1 MDTTRSRNSLE
12 FKLSELR
19 GGGSLQ
25 IVQDTGTGGSYPVST
40 DRVAWAVGAWELL
53 RQLDGNARVA
63 FRDKALEALRNTIEH
78 DREVVYDS
86 TDGLYRGEQSFLD
99 WRDQTYP
106 KWTVQDAEGKPDLA
120 HIGMSKSLS
129 TNLLHY
135 RALDLAATLAGEVND
150 NTARDRYRGFADN
163 LRDAIRNRLWIED
176 DGLFA
181 TYTTTWLDPSPV
193 RRYDLLGS
201 ALAVLYDVAT
211 PVQAEKI
218 LARYPH
224 YGPGAPVIWPQQ
236 QQTPIY
242 HNRGEWPFVT
252 AYWLRASKVA
262 GNDAVATKMV
272 RALMRG
278 TALNLSNMEN
288 FEAASGKAFV
298 EEGDTSGPEPNSERQ
313 LWSVAGFLS
322 MVHHTLFGIEAQDN
336 GLRVRPFV
344 PAALRSTLFSGSNEL
359 VLNDLPY
366 RGRRVTVVLRLPTQ
380 AGTGALAVQSI
391 SLNGTS
397 ISGDVLPA
405 TSLASKNTVVV
416 QLGPGVKPN
425 ATLKEVNGAQWQNVF
440 GPRTPKI
447 TAIVATAQGVRLSI
461 ALEDPGEAA
470 DSSLR
475 IYRDGVVVAD
485 GLSGSTASWEDTS
498 VSPSGSSSPCYV
510 VEATFKTSGTHSQH
524 SSPNCWWGTGPGR
537 VIEISAAEFVSV
549 GGNYVNNHG
558 RYHYEGWGDAGHKIT
573 VEEFVPSTSG
583 QHLVQLAY
591 GNGAGPINTGI
602 TCAVKRVVVEEKDT
616 GVAVG
621 SGIVMMPHMG
631 LDRWELW
638 SLSSFVRVN
647 LVAGKSYRLVVDGG
661 GRAMNMSS
669 FKHFEAYTGG
679 IGGKSGV
686 FNRVN
691 ISHVKILAK

>member
-1 MDTTRSRNSLE
+1 
-12 FKLSELR
+12 
-19 GGGSLQ
+19 
-25 IVQDTGTGGSYPVST
+25 
-40 DRVAWAVGAWELL
+40 
-53 RQLDGNARVA
+53 
-63 FRDKALEALRNTIEH
+63 
-78 DREVVYDS
+78 
-86 TDGLYRGEQSFLD
+86 
-99 WRDQTYP
+99 
-106 KWTVQDAEGKPDLA
+106 
-120 HIGMSKSLS
+120 
-129 TNLLHY
+129 
-135 RALDLAATLAGEVND
+135 
-150 NTARDRYRGFADN
+150 
-163 LRDAIRNRLWIED
+163 
-176 DGLFA
+176 
-181 TYTTTWLDPSPV
+181 
-193 RRYDLLGS
+193 
-201 ALAVLYDVAT
+201 
-211 PVQAEKI
+211 
-218 LARYPH
+218 
-224 YGPGAPVIWPQQ
+224 
-236 QQTPIY
+236 
-242 HNRGEWPFVT
+242 
-252 AYWLRASKVA
+252 
-262 GNDAVATKMV
+262 
-272 RALMRG
+272 
-278 TALNLSNMEN
+278 
-288 FEAASGKAFV
+288 
-298 EEGDTSGPEPNSERQ
+298 
-313 LWSVAGFLS
+313 
-322 MVHHTLFGIEAQDN
+322 
-336 GLRVRPFV
+336 
-344 PAALRSTLFSGSNEL
+344 
-359 VLNDLPY
+359 
-366 RGRRVTVVLRLPTQ
+366 LRLPTQ
-380 AGTGALAVQSI
+380 AGTGGLAVQSI
-391 SLNGTS
+391 TLNGNS

-405 TSLASKNTVVV
+405 TSLSSKNTVVV

-425 ATLKEVNGAQWQNVF
+425 ATLKAVDGAQWQNVF

-470 DSSLR
+470 DASLR

-524 SSPNCWWGTGPGR
+524 SSPNCWWGTGSGR